1 MIWVGVI
8 VAVLV
13 VLGVLGMTGRLPG
26 TSRRRSAPRPSSR
39 PSPGRAGRTT
49 APGGRAPAGATRPG
63 TRPGGGPAPHT
74 TRGTGTGSGARDG
87 GRGRGPGR
95 GTDRG
100 TSGGTSGGTGRG
112 PGGGRSAGGAV
123 TQADPRPGEIW
134 WADVPYEDGPGHKVR
149 PCVVLRTHRGGAEV
163 LKITSQD
170 RSDRSDHVEIP
181 TRTWDPDADHNSF
194 LDLTG
199 PVRVPVGDFQDKV
212 GTLDA
217 RIWRQVC
224 RLHEITPN

>member
-1 MIWVGVI
+1 MIWVVVI

-13 VLGVLGMTGRLPG
+13 VLAALGAAGRLPK
-26 TSRRRSAPRPSSR
+26 TSRRRSAPRPSPGNR
-39 PSPGRAGRTT
+39 PSGRAGGTT
-49 APGGRAPAGATRPG
+49 KPGGRAPAARPG
-63 TRPGGGPAPHT
+63 TRPGGGTAPGT
-74 TRGTGTGSGARDG
+74 RRGTAGHASGARGG
-87 GRGRGPGR
+87 GRGAGR
-95 GTDRG
+95 PAT
-100 TSGGTSGGTGRG
+100 GGEAGSR
-112 PGGGRSAGGAV
+112 GGAA
-123 TQADPRPGEIW
+123 TQAGPRPGEIW

-149 PCVVLRTHRGGAEV
+149 PCVVLRTYRGGAEV

-170 RSDRSDHVEIP
+170 RSDRADHVEIP

-199 PVRVPVGDFQDKV
+199 PVRVPVADFQDRA

-217 RIWRQVC
+217 RVWRQVC

>member
-1 MIWVGVI
+1 MIWVVVI

-13 VLGVLGMTGRLPG
+13 VFGALGMAGRLPG
-26 TSRRRSAPRPSSR
+26 TSRRRSTPRPSSGGR
-39 PSPGRAGRTT
+39 PSGRSGRT
-49 APGGRAPAGATRPG
+49 ARPGGRAPASRPG
-63 TRPGGGPAPHT
+63 TRPGGGAAPHT
-74 TRGTGTGSGARDG
+74 RRGTASGTGTR
-87 GRGRGPGR
+87 
-95 GTDRG
+95 
-100 TSGGTSGGTGRG
+100 
-112 PGGGRSAGGAV
+112 GGGRPATGGEAGVRGGAA
-123 TQADPRPGEIW
+123 TQAGPHPGEIW

-149 PCVVLRTHRGGAEV
+149 PCVVLRAYRGGAEV

-170 RSDRSDHVEIP
+170 RSDRADHVEIP

-199 PVRVPVGDFQDKV
+199 PVRVPVADFQDRA

-217 RIWRQVC
+217 RVWRQVC

>member
-1 MIWVGVI
+1 MIWVVVI

-13 VLGVLGMTGRLPG
+13 VFGGLGMAGRLPG
-26 TSRRRSAPRPSSR
+26 TSRRRSAPRPSPGGR
-39 PSPGRAGRTT
+39 PSGRAGRT
-49 APGGRAPAGATRPG
+49 ARPGGRAPASRPG
-63 TRPGGGPAPHT
+63 TRPGGGAAPHARRGT
-74 TRGTGTGSGARDG
+74 ASGTGTR
-87 GRGRGPGR
+87 
-95 GTDRG
+95 
-100 TSGGTSGGTGRG
+100 
-112 PGGGRSAGGAV
+112 GGGRPATGGEAGVRGGAA
-123 TQADPRPGEIW
+123 TQAGPRPGEIW

-149 PCVVLRTHRGGAEV
+149 PCVVLRTYRGGAEV

-170 RSDRSDHVEIP
+170 RSDRADHVEIP

-199 PVRVPVGDFQDKV
+199 PVRVPVADFQDRA

-217 RIWRQVC
+217 RVWRQVC

>member
-1 MIWVGVI
+1 GS
-8 VAVLV
+8 
-13 VLGVLGMTGRLPG
+13 GTG
-26 TSRRRSAPRPSSR
+26 
-39 PSPGRAGRTT
+39 
-49 APGGRAPAGATRPG
+49 PG
-63 TRPGGGPAPHT
+63 TRRGSAGHASGTGGGRRA
-74 TRGTGTGSGARDG
+74 TGGDAG
-87 GRGRGPGR
+87 GRG
-95 GTDRG
+95 
-100 TSGGTSGGTGRG
+100 
-112 PGGGRSAGGAV
+112 GAA
-123 TQADPRPGEIW
+123 TQAGPRPGEIW

-170 RSDRSDHVEIP
+170 RSDRDDHVEIP

-199 PVRVPVGDFQDKV
+199 PVRVPVADFQDRA

-217 RIWRQVC
+217 RVWRQVC

>member
-1 MIWVGVI
+1 MIWVVVI
-8 VAVLV
+8 VAVLL
-13 VLGVLGMTGRLPG
+13 VLGALGVAGRLPG
-26 TSRRRSAPRPSSR
+26 TSRRRSSSR
-39 PSPGRAGRTT
+39 PSSGGRPSGRAGRT
-49 APGGRAPAGATRPG
+49 ARPGGRAPTARPG
-63 TRPGGGPAPHT
+63 AGPGSGAAPHT
-74 TRGTGTGSGARDG
+74 SHGTGSGAG
-87 GRGRGPGR
+87 GRGGGR
-95 GTDRG
+95 GA
-100 TSGGTSGGTGRG
+100 GRTT
-112 PGGGRSAGGAV
+112 GGAAGV
-123 TQADPRPGEIW
+123 RGGAAAQAGPCPGEIW

-149 PCVVLRTHRGGAEV
+149 PCVVLRTDRGGAEV

-199 PVRVPVGDFQDKV
+199 PVRVPVADFQDRA

-217 RIWRQVC
+217 RVWRQVC